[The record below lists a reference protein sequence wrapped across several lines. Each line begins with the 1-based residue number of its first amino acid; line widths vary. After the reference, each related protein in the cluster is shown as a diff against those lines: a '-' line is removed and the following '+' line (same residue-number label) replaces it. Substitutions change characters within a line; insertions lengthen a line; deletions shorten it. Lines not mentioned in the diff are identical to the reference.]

1 MLRDNNEYLCIY
13 FKTIK
18 TDENVYSKTFNGY
31 PVFNDILK
39 DMESKD
45 VSKIL
50 EKSYQLSD
58 FSNEPRTEFEYK
70 NFRCEYVQHGTQ
82 RKWWC
87 GYIEIPRKFFQ
98 NKDENSIIE
107 SLNWFGGTTYK
118 EEEGK
123 NIKIGF
129 HTNHLDGELFTK
141 FQVIQDIQKTV
152 EQILSL

>member
-1 MLRDNNEYLCIY
+1 
-13 FKTIK
+13 
-18 TDENVYSKTFNGY
+18 
-31 PVFNDILK
+31 
-39 DMESKD
+39 MESKD

-141 FQVIQDIQKTV
+141 FQVIQDIQKTD
-152 EQILSL
+152 EQILIRRNGDKIRTSVQKHNDFLKTRTKKSPNSFEFGL